1 MPVSLWKHILHSSPI
16 CSFFFGWVLI
26 LPLFTLAIV
35 LNTRSITLTRKS
47 LRGMATPILYTPVH
61 TEDTSPPPLYNKEA
75 SSDDESTEYTVVRRR
90 KLTILH
96 WIAHGINL
104 AVIVFLAIRVW
115 ASEPLQS
122 RCHKLFNYYCM
133 ISMDCSLMRTGNS

>member
-1 MPVSLWKHILHSSPI
+1 MPVRLWKHILHSSPN

-26 LPLFTLAIV
+26 LPLFTLAII
-35 LNTRSITLTRKS
+35 LTTRSITLTSKS
-47 LRGMATPILYTPVH
+47 LSGMANPILYTPVH

-90 KLTILH
+90 RKLTILH

-104 AVIVFLAIRVW
+104 AVIVVLAIRVW

-133 ISMDCSLMRTGNS
+133 ISHGLLSNAHR

>member
-1 MPVSLWKHILHSSPI
+1 MRIWKHILDSSSI
-16 CSFFFGWVLI
+16 CLFFFGWVLI

-47 LRGMATPILYTPVH
+47 LRSMAAPILYTPVL
-61 TEDTSPPPLYNKEA
+61 TEDTSPPLLYNKEA

-90 KLTILH
+90 RKLTILH

-104 AVIVFLAIRVW
+104 AVIVVLAIRVW
-115 ASEPLQS
+115 TSEPLQS
-122 RCHKLFNYYCM
+122 RCHKLFNYYCI
-133 ISMDCSLMRTGNS
+133 ISHGLFSNAHR